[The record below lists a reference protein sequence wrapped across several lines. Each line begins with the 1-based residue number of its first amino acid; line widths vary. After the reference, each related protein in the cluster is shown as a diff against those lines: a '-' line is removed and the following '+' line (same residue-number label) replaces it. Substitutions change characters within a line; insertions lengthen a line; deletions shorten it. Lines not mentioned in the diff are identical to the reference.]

1 MNLVI
6 DIGNSSSKLAVF
18 CRDSMTDFIQLG
30 SMGKAE
36 LESILSGHPA
46 ITRCILS
53 TVRQKDPDMVAL
65 LEKSFGL
72 FLVLDHNTPL
82 PIQNLY
88 RSKSTLG
95 YDRIAAAVGASIRFP
110 GSDLLVIDAGTA
122 ITIDLVTADKAYHG
136 GNISP
141 GKSMRFRALH
151 EFTENL
157 PLVRSVDTPGLMGR
171 DTEGAIASGV
181 LNGIIFELDGYIN
194 EQKRRYPDLK
204 VVLTGGDAKIFDK
217 MLKNSIFVDSNLN
230 MFGLH
235 RILEYNAE
243 G

>member
-1 MNLVI
+1 MNLII

-18 CRDSMTDFIQLG
+18 SQNRMTDFIQLG
-30 SMGKAE
+30 RMGKKE
-36 LESILSGHPA
+36 LESILSGRPGMRH
-46 ITRCILS
+46 CILS
-53 TVRQKDPDMVAL
+53 SVRQKDPDMISL
-65 LEKSFGL
+65 LKETFGF

-82 PIQNLY
+82 PIRNLY
-88 RSKSTLG
+88 KSKSTLG
-95 YDRIAAAVGASIRFP
+95 YDRIAAAVGASFRFP
-110 GSDLLVIDAGTA
+110 GSDLLVVDAGTA

-141 GKSMRFRALH
+141 GTSLRFRSLH

-157 PLVRSVDTPGLMGR
+157 PLVTADESPGLMGS

-181 LNGIIFELDGYIN
+181 LNGIIFELNGYIN
-194 EQKRRYPDLK
+194 EQKKRYPDLK
-204 VVLTGGDAKIFDK
+204 VVMTGGDAKIFDK
-217 MLKNSIFVDSNLN
+217 MLKKSIFVDSNLN

>member
-18 CRDSMTDFIQLG
+18 ARDKMTDFIQ
-30 SMGKAE
+30 MGKMGNTE
-36 LESILSGHPA
+36 LESILSGNPRISH
-46 ITRCILS
+46 CILS
-53 TVRQKDPDMVAL
+53 SVRQKDPDMISL
-65 LEKSFGL
+65 LEKSFGY
-72 FLVLDHNTPL
+72 FLVLDHNTPI
-82 PIQNLY
+82 PISNLY

-141 GKSMRFRALH
+141 GTSLRFRALH

-157 PLVRSVDTPGLMGR
+157 PLVRSYDIPGRMGT
-171 DTEGAIASGV
+171 DTEGAIAAGV
-181 LNGIIFELDGYIN
+181 MNGIILELDGYIN
-194 EQKRRYPDLK
+194 EQKLRYPDLK
-204 VVLTGGDAKIFDK
+204 VVMTGGDAKIFDK